1 MTSSG
6 AFEVTAHGRPNRRRA
21 EPDEVTPMKQS
32 SRPLHVLTLAILA
45 AFPWSPAHAQASTN
59 TAAAKGDGGQL
70 QEIIVTGTR
79 RLENI
84 KEVPQSISA
93 ISSETL
99 EVINAS
105 GLDVRVLSGRVP
117 SLNIE
122 SDFGRTFPRFY
133 IRGLGNTD
141 FDLNASQPVGLVF
154 DEVVQ
159 ESPILKGFP
168 LFDMEQVEVLRG
180 PQGTLF
186 GRNSPA
192 GVMKFD
198 SAKPSRRFEG
208 YGTIGFGRFSAVN
221 AEAALNV
228 PVSDDWALRT
238 SLLSQSAASRV
249 HNPRPTG
256 EQNLE
261 GYHDTAARAQVSY
274 KNGGF
279 NALLGLHGRDYK
291 GNATLFRANIIQKGT
306 NDLVNGFDPAFYP
319 TDGLNSQT
327 LRSDGVNARLRWELD
342 GVTLHSITA
351 YDHAKY
357 YSRGDVDGGYGAV
370 FLPNSQIGGKSNPA
384 VMGPAYPGQDVVI
397 PFPAETADGIP
408 SLKQMTQEFRVESR
422 TKDALQWLAGLYFF
436 SEKLQV
442 DSFDYNSFAPGNP
455 QDGYAVQHQTAKSYA
470 VFGSLNYAISPEL
483 KVRGGVRYTDDK
495 KDFDAIGG
503 FNNLPLIT
511 AHPKA
516 NNTSWDVGANY
527 ALDSATSLFARVAT
541 GYRAPSIQ
549 GRVLFGTSI
558 SIAKPEKALSVEA
571 GFKSDLLN
579 KTLRLSATAFS
590 YSVTDLQLTA
600 GSGSVN
606 QNQLVNAKKATG
618 QGFELE
624 AQAILAREWR
634 TTLGLSYNDT
644 QIKDPNLFVAPCGGG
659 CTVTNP
665 AGPVAGTVLIG
676 GNPLPRAP
684 KWVAN
689 WTLRYSTEV
698 ANGNLFVLTDWA
710 YKDKYNMFLYEA
722 KEYTAK
728 ALLEGGLRVGY
739 GWAEGRYEI
748 AAYSRNITDRR
759 QVVAAIDFNNL
770 TGIINEPRSYGV
782 QLRVNF

>member
-1 MTSSG
+1 M
-6 AFEVTAHGRPNRRRA
+6 NR
-21 EPDEVTPMKQS
+21 S
-32 SRPLHVLTLAILA
+32 LHLHVLALAMLTA
-45 AFPWSPAHAQASTN
+45 YPWSSACAQAS
-59 TAAAKGDGGQL
+59 ASGDAAKTDGGQL
-70 QEIIVTGTR
+70 KEIIVTGTR

-84 KEVPQSISA
+84 KEVPQSVSTL
-93 ISSETL
+93 SSEAL
-99 EVINAS
+99 EVVNAS
-105 GLDVRVLSGRVP
+105 GQDIRALSGRVP

-141 FDLNASQPVGLVF
+141 FDLNASQPVGLVY
-154 DEVVQ
+154 DDVVQ

-168 LFDMEQVEVLRG
+168 IFDMEQVEVLRG

-192 GVMKFD
+192 GVVKFD
-198 SAKPSRRFEG
+198 SAKPTQRLEG

-221 AEAALNV
+221 AEGAVNV
-228 PVSDDWALRT
+228 PFGNDWAVRA
-238 SLLSQSAASRV
+238 SLLSQRAANRV

-256 EQNLE
+256 EQDLE
-261 GYHDTAARAQVSY
+261 GYRDTAFRLQAGY

-279 NALLGLHGRDYK
+279 NALFAAHGRDYK
-291 GNATLFRANIIQKGT
+291 GNATLFRANIIKKGT
-306 NDLVNGFDPAFYP
+306 NDIVDGFDPSVYP
-319 TDGLNSQT
+319 TDGLNVQT
-327 LRSDGVNARLRWELD
+327 LRSDGLSARLRWELD
-342 GVTLHSITA
+342 GITLHSVTA
-351 YDHAKY
+351 YDHARY

-384 VMGPAYPGQDVVI
+384 VMGPAYPGQDIVI

-408 SLKQMTQEFRVESR
+408 SLKQTTQEFRIESR
-422 TKDALQWLAGLYFF
+422 TKDALQWLAGIYLF

-455 QDGYAVQHQTAKSYA
+455 QDGYAVQHQTARSYA
-470 VFGSLNYAISPEL
+470 AFGSLNYAISPAL
-483 KVRGGVRYTDDK
+483 KVRGGVRYTKDR
-495 KDFDAIGG
+495 KDFDAQGG

-511 AHPKA
+511 ANPSA
-516 NNTSWDVGANY
+516 NNTSWDLGANY
-527 ALDSATSLFARVAT
+527 LLDTATSLFARVAT

-549 GRVLFGTSI
+549 GRVLFGDSI

-571 GFKSDLLN
+571 GVKSDLLN
-579 KTLRLSATAFS
+579 RTLRLSATVFS
-590 YSVTDLQLTA
+590 YRVTDLQLTA

-606 QNQLVNAKKATG
+606 QNRLVNAQKATG

-624 AQAILAREWR
+624 AQAILARDWR

-644 QIKDPNLFVAPCGGG
+644 EIKDAGLFVASCGGG
-659 CTVTNP
+659 CTVTNKP
-665 AGPVAGTVLIG
+665 GPFAGTVLIG

-689 WTLRYSTEV
+689 WTLKYSTEV
-698 ANGNLFVLTDWA
+698 AGGSLYVLTDWA

-722 KEYTAK
+722 KEYSAK
-728 ALLEGGLRVGY
+728 PLLEGGLRVGY
-739 GWAEGRYEI
+739 GWGDGRYEV

-770 TGIINEPRSYGV
+770 TGIINEPRSFGV